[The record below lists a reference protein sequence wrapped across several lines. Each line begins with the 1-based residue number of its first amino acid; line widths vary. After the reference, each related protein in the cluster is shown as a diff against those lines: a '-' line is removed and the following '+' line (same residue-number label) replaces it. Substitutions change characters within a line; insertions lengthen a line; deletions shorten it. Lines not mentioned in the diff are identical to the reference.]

1 MIQQPDV
8 DNLSVRPGHCL
19 FEFEDVET
27 SFEPQSRIL
36 SEQELLGCH
45 GS

>member
-27 SFEPQSRIL
+27 SL
-36 SEQELLGCH
+36 SLRAGF
-45 GS
+45 